1 VEEEEVM
8 VEVTEVSMMK
18 ATEEDGVASEEE
30 EVEEEV
36 EDEDVVEVAVWGLNA
51 VITVDRVAIS
61 PGIVPI
67 TIMSN

>member
-1 VEEEEVM
+1 MEEEEVM
-8 VEVTEVSMMK
+8 VEATEVSMMK

-30 EVEEEV
+30 EEEV
-36 EDEDVVEVAVWGLNA
+36 EEEDVVEVAVWGLNA